1 MTAAI
6 HTLALAPLRAA
17 MVELV
22 QGFGSDAE
30 EIDLVV
36 DNLLEANLRGHDS
49 HGIGML
55 PRYADA
61 YLEGGLK
68 PGARPV
74 VKLDH
79 GALVALDGQAG
90 FGQVVG
96 RDAMRVAIAR
106 AQQHGSC
113 IMALANAHHLGR
125 IGAWAEMAVE
135 QGLVSVHF
143 VNVISRPIVAPW
155 AGGDGRF
162 GTNPFAVGIP
172 VPGGEAVILDMAT
185 SVVAQGKVR
194 VAFNKGETL
203 EPGQLLDDRGHP
215 TIEPKYGV
223 VEPLG
228 ALRTFG
234 EHKGFGL
241 ALVCELLGGALA
253 GALACHTPADV
264 RRRVVNGMLTIVFDP
279 ARLSQGDA
287 FANEMRAFLEWV
299 KASPAQP
306 GFDRVRVAGEPERES
321 RSRRLVQG
329 LPIDATTWSELVGA
343 AAKLGRDPGLVQRL
357 AFAV

>member
-1 MTAAI
+1 MPAAI
-6 HTLALAPLRAA
+6 HTLALAPLRAS
-17 MVELV
+17 MIELV
-22 QGFGSDAE
+22 RGFGSDAE
-30 EIDLVV
+30 ALDLVV

-61 YLEGGLK
+61 FLEGGLR
-68 PGARPV
+68 PDARPV
-74 VKLDH
+74 MRLDH
-79 GALVALDGQAG
+79 GALIALDGQAG

-96 RDAMRVAIAR
+96 RDAMRIAIGRAR
-106 AQQHGSC
+106 AHGSC

-125 IGAWAEMAVE
+125 IGAWAEMAIDA
-135 QGLVSVHF
+135 GLISVHF

-155 AGGDGRF
+155 GGGDGRF

-172 VPGGEAVILDMAT
+172 VPGGDPVVLDMAT

-194 VAFNKGETL
+194 VAYNKGEPL
-203 EPGQLLDDRGHP
+203 PAGQLLDDRGHP
-215 TIEPKYGV
+215 TLDPRYGV
-223 VEPLG
+223 AEPLG

-253 GALACHTPADV
+253 GALAVHGPAGGE
-264 RRRVVNGMLTIVFDP
+264 RRVLNGMLSIVFDP
-279 ARLSQGDA
+279 AKLAQGDS
-287 FANEMRAFLEWV
+287 FASEMHAFLEWV

-306 GFDRVRVAGEPERES
+306 GFDRVRIAGEPERET
-321 RSRRLVQG
+321 RARRVVDG
-329 LPIDATTWSELVGA
+329 LPIDATTWQELIEA
-343 AAKLGRDPGLVQRL
+343 AAKLGRDRSLVERL
-357 AFAV
+357 ARG

>member
-6 HTLALAPLRAA
+6 HTFSLAPLRDA
-17 MVELV
+17 MIELV
-22 QGFGSDAE
+22 RGFGSDAE
-30 EIDLVV
+30 EVDLVV

-61 YLEGGLK
+61 YLEGGLV

-74 VKLDH
+74 VRLDH

-96 RDAMRVAIAR
+96 RDAMRVAIER
-106 AQQHGSC
+106 AHRHGSC
-113 IMALANAHHLGR
+113 VMALANAHHLGR
-125 IGAWAEMAVE
+125 IGAWAEMAVAE
-135 QGLVSVHF
+135 ELVSVHF

-155 AGGDGRF
+155 GGGDGRF

-172 VPGGEAVILDMAT
+172 VPGLEPIVLDMAT

-194 VAFNKGETL
+194 VAFNKGEPL
-203 EPGQLLDDRGHP
+203 PPGQLLDADGRP
-215 TIEPKYGV
+215 TVDPKYGV

-253 GALACHTPADV
+253 GALAVHEPADA
-264 RRRVVNGMLTIVFDP
+264 RRRVINGMLTIVFDP
-279 ARLSQGDA
+279 SKLSQGDA
-287 FANEMRAFLEWV
+287 FATEMRAFLDWV
-299 KASPAQP
+299 KAAPPQP
-306 GFDRVRVAGEPERES
+306 GFDHVRVAGEPERES
-321 RSRRLVQG
+321 RARRLGQG
-329 LPIDATTWSELVGA
+329 LPIDATTWEELLAA
-343 AAKLGRDPGLVQRL
+343 AAKLGRDPAAVQRL
-357 AFAV
+357 AFAG